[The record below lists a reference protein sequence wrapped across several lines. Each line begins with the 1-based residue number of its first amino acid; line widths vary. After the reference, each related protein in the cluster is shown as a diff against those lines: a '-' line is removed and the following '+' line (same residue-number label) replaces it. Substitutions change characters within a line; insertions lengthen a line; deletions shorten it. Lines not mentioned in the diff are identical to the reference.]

1 VKGKLQSFIVRFGE
15 RNILIGIVLLA
26 FICELIAMPTPSFFG
41 EPYLIAKHIVAGEG
55 FIFLYPVTNLEG
67 PTCYV
72 TPLFAYIQ
80 AGVLFLGLGERGIQ
94 VLNLLFLQVSCFV
107 LYRFFRNFTSP
118 NIAIVIFAALS
129 FYVPFWVLSYT
140 LEPNTLNLLLLA
152 MTVDRLYHI
161 SKFPSRKLWLQFGA
175 LIGFQLLLRPDIIL
189 GFVLFVAWV
198 FLSISPS
205 LRRRVPGGGFLKT
218 AKGLGIAVLIA
229 LAIVSPWTIRNYL
242 TFHRFVLVS
251 ANSGMN
257 LFEGNNPVATGEFSE
272 NTPTDESRRDFAAIL
287 DYSKSHDQIEVD
299 QYRLKLS
306 EEWILAHPAEIL
318 ALDMKK
324 VWWHWYGRSII
335 GEQFHYKYQA
345 FAIPF
350 RIITVLM
357 LLLAFYGLF
366 TLRDR
371 KLRSL
376 LITVFIYSTLVS
388 AIFFVQTRHRILK
401 CDPFLL
407 PLAVIGVVSA
417 TRTFSSRHSERSEE
431 SLTGAFL

>member
-1 VKGKLQSFIVRFGE
+1 VIAKLQSLTLRIGE
-15 RNILIGIVLLA
+15 RNILIGIALLA
-26 FICELIAMPTPSFFG
+26 LIGELIAMPSPSFFG
-41 EPYLIAKHIVAGEG
+41 EPYLVAKHIVAGQG

-72 TPLFAYIQ
+72 TPLYAYIQ
-80 AGVLFLGLGERGIQ
+80 AGVLFLGIGERGIQ
-94 VLNLLFLQVSCFV
+94 VLNLLFLQVSCLV
-107 LYRFFRNFTSP
+107 LYRFFRHFTSP
-118 NIAIVIFAALS
+118 NIAIIIFAALS

-140 LEPNTLNLLLLA
+140 LEPNTLNLLLVA
-152 MTVDRLYHI
+152 MTVDRLYHL
-161 SKFPSRKLWLQFGA
+161 SKAPSNKLWLQFGI
-175 LIGFQLLLRPDIIL
+175 LLGLQLLLRPDILL
-189 GFVLFVAWV
+189 GFVLFAAWLIFYRKGSFV
-198 FLSISPS
+198 T
-205 LRRRVPGGGFLKT
+205 T
-218 AKGLGIAVLIA
+218 AKGLAIAILIA
-229 LAIVSPWTIRNYL
+229 LAIVSPWTIRNSL

-272 NTPTDESRRDFAAIL
+272 NPPTDESRRDFAAIL

-306 EEWILAHPAEIL
+306 EEWILAHPVEVF

-324 VWWHWYGRSII
+324 IWWHWYGRSII
-335 GEQFHYKYQA
+335 GEQFHYKYQV
-345 FAIPF
+345 FATPY
-350 RIITVLM
+350 RVVTVLM

-371 KLRSL
+371 NLRSL

-388 AIFFVQTRHRILK
+388 AIFFVQSRHRILK

-407 PLAVIGVVSA
+407 PLAVIGASVVV
-417 TRTFSSRHSERSEE
+417 TFRSRSRSDKDREIE
-431 SLTGAFL
+431 QISP